1 MSQAHSC
8 KKLKITA
15 TTPTIF
21 SCKRCSYCTKIQL
34 VTTKRN
40 WFYIKKRT
48 NVILFCKIKKKIV
61 VLRSVYI
68 LNKLYEYPFHY
79 LLLLYKLSLRIDL
92 VRWAKKWS
100 EVGVENFSVWVPTYF
115 VGASLKVF
123 SLRTTNF
130 LSEAGAVL
138 TFFAYFFVLRQKSKW
153 GFRGKAPVVLKS
165 KALGNLSDNH
175 IFLMFVTWNLSAE
188 QAGSL

>member
-1 MSQAHSC
+1 M
-8 KKLKITA
+8 L
-15 TTPTIF
+15 
-21 SCKRCSYCTKIQL
+21 
-34 VTTKRN
+34 
-40 WFYIKKRT
+40 FYRT
-48 NVILFCKIKKKIV
+48 RVIVF
-61 VLRSVYI
+61 
-68 LNKLYEYPFHY
+68 YEYPFHY

-175 IFLMFVTWNLSAE
+175 NFYNNKKWINYRLENWSLTESSSRLVIFCLSRYGFIVAIVFLCNF
-188 QAGSL
+188 SSSIISDYRK

>member
-1 MSQAHSC
+1 MASC
-8 KKLKITA
+8 VWSFLRVACKSSSNSFTNKVPFFTNFPSGKL
-15 TTPTIF
+15 
-21 SCKRCSYCTKIQL
+21 
-34 VTTKRN
+34 N
-40 WFYIKKRT
+40 
-48 NVILFCKIKKKIV
+48 
-61 VLRSVYI
+61 
-68 LNKLYEYPFHY
+68 EYPFHY

-175 IFLMFVTWNLSAE
+175 IKIYCSEIPKMSDSFFFVNL
-188 QAGSL
+188 